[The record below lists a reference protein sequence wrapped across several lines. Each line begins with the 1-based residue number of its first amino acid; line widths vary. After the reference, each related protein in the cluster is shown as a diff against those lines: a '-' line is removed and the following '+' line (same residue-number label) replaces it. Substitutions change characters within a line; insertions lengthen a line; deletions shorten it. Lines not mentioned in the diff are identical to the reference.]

1 MDKKLQKKIRT
12 FNRRID
18 TMIKYSDDNLDSI
31 DQARQGLKM
40 VYGNSMRVP
49 HVTIKGLSSE
59 KIEQLESVIDAYINN
74 YESTIPSYKAVL
86 NKGFKSFA
94 DKRGLSTDDVVKY
107 NNIFRSSEFQKI
119 KELNYF
125 GSDDVVDNIDSLVD
139 NGYSGKEVVNL
150 LSNYIKGDKTKTF
163 REWVDDIVYGTGEEL
178 K

>member
-1 MDKKLQKKIRT
+1 MDKELNKKIRT
-12 FNRRID
+12 FNRRIK
-18 TMIKYSDDNLDSI
+18 TMIEYSDDNLDSI

-40 VYGNSMRVP
+40 VYGITMRVP
-49 HVTIKGLSSE
+49 HITIKGLSKE
-59 KIEQLESVIDAYINN
+59 KIEQLENVIDSYINN

-94 DKRGLSTDDVVKY
+94 DKRDLSKDDVIKY
-107 NNIFRSSEFQKI
+107 NKIFRSSEFQKI

-150 LSNYIKGDKTKTF
+150 LSKYIKGDKTKSF
-163 REWVDDIVYGTGEEL
+163 REWVDDIVYGTGEEI